1 MSLRGGLPRLGC
13 RMASRLINFRVHE
26 NVRARLVA
34 MAEARGQ
41 DFSEFMRG
49 MVNDFL
55 IPPDGDERDGPA
67 VAVNCLGCGPTETAG
82 WGFDIVIGKKGQLF
96 PRVKFE
102 CAGCGRNCTTTM
114 STKDWKGDLELS
126 DGILRADTRVH
137 WKDALNLVID
147 CAAAVRSTGL
157 AERNRVMCELAAK
170 GATAEQLAALM
181 RLEESTV
188 NRITS
193 AARAAAAEKRGAVT
207 GRIRVRRRRR
217 AGANP
222 PRAHPRARQ
231 PFRPRRAA
239 CRGASERGCW
249 NRRKASGTGRN
260 RCGGRGLKWQASRM
274 TWSIKG
280 RRRRRR
286 RRAFRSRGLSG

>member
-1 MSLRGGLPRLGC
+1 MSWRGGLPRLGC

-193 AARAAAAEKRGAVT
+193 AARAAAAEKRGGGDRQDKSPAPAP
-207 GRIRVRRRRR
+207 RRRKPAPRP
-217 AGANP
+217 P
-222 PRAHPRARQ
+222 PRPSTLPPAAGGLSRSERARLLEQ
-231 PFRPRRAA
+231 AESQRNRAEQM
-239 CRGASERGCW
+239 RGA
-249 NRRKASGTGRN
+249 
-260 RCGGRGLKWQASRM
+260 GG
-274 TWSIKG
+274 
-280 RRRRRR
+280 
-286 RRAFRSRGLSG
+286 